1 MLISGNNYFGDKMRR
16 PETNEYAPYYEGYI
30 EGIMGNEP
38 FRNLENQYQEI
49 QSLLQSLTEAEA
61 NHSYSEGKWT
71 VKEVLGHIIDTERIM
86 SYRALCISR
95 YEKQPLP
102 GFEQEDYVKEANFK
116 ERTITNLLEDYRTV
130 RKSTI
135 SLFKNFTENMYNRR
149 GIASNHEVTVLALL
163 YIIAGHEMHHLKI
176 LKERYL

>member
-1 MLISGNNYFGDKMRR
+1 MRR
-16 PETNEYAPYYEGYI
+16 PDKNEYAPFYEGYI
-30 EGIMGNEP
+30 NDVIGNDP

-49 QSLLQSLTEAEA
+49 QSILQSLPEEEA
-61 NHSYSEGKWT
+61 NYAYSEGKWT
-71 VKEVLGHIIDTERIM
+71 VKEVLGHMIDTERIM

-95 YEKQPLP
+95 KEKQSLP
-102 GFEQEDYVKEANFK
+102 GFEQDDYVKEANFK

-135 SLFKNFTENMYNRR
+135 SLFKSFTENMYNQR
-149 GIASNHEVTVLALL
+149 GSANNKDVTVLALL

-176 LKERYL
+176 LKEKYL